1 MNWRYRAYQRAKLV
15 IAPLRRGRILSFD
28 IHRPGMGFFA
38 HLNWCAEISFYCQQ
52 RGLRAQMSC
61 TSPDYRDPGRSANWL
76 SYFFELFHGT
86 PHIDFRI
93 AELSELCI
101 PEKFFAGETIEE
113 IGELVRRNLPI
124 KQEIAEKVDRFCDAH
139 FRGKKIL
146 GVHFRGTD
154 KAVEAP
160 RVSEEAMRQT
170 VANYLSANNDVD
182 ALFVAS
188 DERTFQGYMRDSFP
202 DIPIIH
208 SQSDVDVHFQVD
220 LGSGNY
226 RKGEEALIDCLL
238 LSRCGAVVRTASF
251 LSAWASIFNPKLPIV
266 MVNRP
271 YDHSLW
277 FPDRELIARSMDQY
291 LPPAGREERSFA

>member
-1 MNWRYRAYQRAKLV
+1 MTRRYRAYQRAKLV
-15 IAPLRRGRILSFD
+15 IAPLLRGRILSFD
-28 IHRPGMGFFA
+28 IYRPGMGFFA
-38 HLNWCAEISFYCQQ
+38 HLNWCAEILFYCQK

-61 TSPDYRDPGRSANWL
+61 TSPGYRDPERSANWL
-76 SYFFELFHGT
+76 SYFFDLFHGT
-86 PHIDFRI
+86 PHIDFCI
-93 AELSELCI
+93 AHISELCI
-101 PEKFFAGETIEE
+101 PEKFFDGQTVERTS
-113 IGELVRRNLPI
+113 ELLWCNLPI
-124 KQEIAEKVDRFCDAH
+124 KQEISAKVDEFCDEH

-160 RVSEEAMRQT
+160 RVSEQAMRET
-170 VANYLSANNDVD
+170 VSNYLKTNNDVD

-188 DERTFQGYMRDSFP
+188 DERSFQRYMRDSFP

-208 SQSDVDVHFQVD
+208 SQSNVEAGYKVD

-271 YDHSLW
+271 YEHSLW
-277 FPDRELIARSMDQY
+277 FPDRALIARSMDQY
-291 LPPAGREERSFA
+291 LPPGVRKERHFA